1 MGGATNYVGG
11 SHLEFEKLRLEKGLK
26 LNKYKVINTKFDD
39 KIGIIHWRGGWRQ
52 YVFQANPEID
62 MSRSCHKEI
71 NKFIDKLMKEWK
83 DARESKGERK

>member
-52 YVFQANPEID
+52 YVFQALPKID

-71 NKFIDKLMKEWK
+71 DKFIDKLMKEWK